1 MLWIVQ
7 SRLDLW
13 MHKRFLLKINES
25 FDHIH
30 YYLGIIKTLNIQ
42 TTPTYSAQKL
52 HFIFI
57 LYLNSFSV
65 FAKMIPLKCPTENKS
80 ETKPV

>member
-1 MLWIVQ
+1 
-7 SRLDLW
+7 

-42 TTPTYSAQKL
+42 TTPTYGAEITF
-52 HFIFI
+52 HF
-57 LYLNSFSV
+57 YSV
-65 FAKMIPLKCPTENKS
+65 FELF
-80 ETKPV
+80 